1 MSDLLHKESSRSNPP
16 ERTTPPS
23 AVGGPRAC
31 PWRDQ
36 THASSRGDPCT
47 PRVPGRMTGFQS
59 GTVVNRWPS
68 RGRSM
73 RRRRTWTHSS
83 TEGRSKGAHA
93 VEFSKTVAPL
103 GEGIPSHGASRTVP
117 IPERTDEYSART
129 AKLGGLGPRTSLWH
143 RLAPNAFRV
152 VGPPRSAFG
161 DSSAPALAARGWWRR
176 LRDDLDRHRPL
187 AGTVVEVDQH

>member
-59 GTVVNRWPS
+59 GTADRRPAK
-68 RGRSM
+68 GRSSDGVEPGHTP
-73 RRRRTWTHSS
+73 RPK
-83 TEGRSKGAHA
+83 GRSKGAHA